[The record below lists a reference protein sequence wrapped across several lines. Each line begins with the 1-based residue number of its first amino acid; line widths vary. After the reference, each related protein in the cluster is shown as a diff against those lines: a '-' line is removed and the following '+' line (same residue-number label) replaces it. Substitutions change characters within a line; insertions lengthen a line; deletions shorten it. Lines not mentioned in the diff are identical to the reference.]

1 MRLKSANG
9 DCETAELQGISGAI
23 TAKQAFAGAE
33 WCCSWACAI
42 LGDHSVAMGREPKG
56 QEESDKATDDII
68 KIVSRRLADT
78 RKKRG
83 LTQTDL
89 GTRAGVKQSYIFELE
104 EGSSSMTLRTLIRM
118 ARALEVDPR
127 DLFPGGP
134 LAPVTAA
141 ELQFLVSAIDRL
153 TKAVE
158 ERTAYEKLRDRNE
171 ESLLVELKPLV
182 DLRNALAVRNLAEEA
197 AEEAG
202 PVDLKPRRRK
212 VTKDT

>member
-1 MRLKSANG
+1 
-9 DCETAELQGISGAI
+9 
-23 TAKQAFAGAE
+23 
-33 WCCSWACAI
+33 
-42 LGDHSVAMGREPKG
+42 MGREPKG

-89 GTRAGVKQSYIFELE
+89 GAKAGVKQSYIFELE

-134 LAPVTAA
+134 SAPVTAT
-141 ELQFLVSAIDRL
+141 EVQFLVSAIDRL

-158 ERTAYEKLRDRNE
+158 DRTAYEKLRLRDRNE
-171 ESLLVELKPLV
+171 KSLVLELKPLV
-182 DLRNALAVRNLAEEA
+182 DLRNALAVRSV

-202 PVDLKPRRRK
+202 PANPKPRRHK
-212 VTKDT
+212 VNKDT